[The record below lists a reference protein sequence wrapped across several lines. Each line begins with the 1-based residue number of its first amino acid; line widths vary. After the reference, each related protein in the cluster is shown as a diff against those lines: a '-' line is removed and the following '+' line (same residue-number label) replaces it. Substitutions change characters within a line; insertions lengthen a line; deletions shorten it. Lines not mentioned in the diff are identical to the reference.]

1 MTRTV
6 QAAAARPQRE
16 GDLVIDARQRYGD
29 WRQERTIGLTVE
41 LGGGLDLVPAL
52 QAEALTLLDQAALF
66 TSSGFTENPDGSLTT
81 DTRFSF
87 YPAGPVLQAI
97 HHSPT
102 LLAMLRAC
110 TGLDDLRP
118 ARAGYNFYRSGDHL
132 GIHRDARLAA
142 VTLVADLCGNLPAMR
157 RSPRHARATNPALL
171 ELVREGG
178 VFPAGHPSL
187 PVPHDHLRA
196 FDGRSVPHWRPPFE
210 GELGMLATCSFSTD
224 QPA

>member
-1 MTRTV
+1 MTRT
-6 QAAAARPQRE
+6 ARATGTRPQPE
-16 GDLVIDARQRYGD
+16 GDLVVHARQRYGD
-29 WRQERTIGLTVE
+29 WRQERTVGLAVE

-52 QAEALTLLDQAALF
+52 RAEALALRDQAALF
-66 TSSGFTENPDGSLTT
+66 TSSGLTENPDGSLTT

-87 YPAGPVLQAI
+87 HPAGPVLQAI
-97 HHSPT
+97 HQSPA
-102 LLAMLRAC
+102 LLTALRAC

-118 ARAGYNFYRSGDHL
+118 ARSGYNFYRSADHL
-132 GIHRDARLAA
+132 GLHRDARLAA

-157 RSPRHARATNPALL
+157 WSPRHARAANAALR
-171 ELVREGG
+171 ELVRAEG

-210 GELGMLATCSFSTD
+210 GELGVLATCSFSTD